1 MRVDFDLRK
10 SVVFL
15 GHADLNDADSFR
27 SCGTGYIH
35 LHKGVP
41 YLVTAA
47 HVAEGLGDDPFI
59 MRVNGLKSGAKLLY
73 YDPIDTRLESERVRW
88 FTHSDSSVDLA
99 VLPFHLDFD
108 ALEVDCHA
116 IQTSGMVENKNP
128 MEDAGCGDFCYVIGL
143 FAKRQGKSQN
153 LPVVHTGHIAMMPH
167 PNELIETSDKTTG
180 QKRFVEGY
188 LVEISNLQGLSGAPV
203 FVRSGVQV
211 NFPIEGGGSG
221 EGIMAA
227 PNLKLLGVWQGSWDG
242 FSAADDQRVPVGIG
256 IVTPAQKLLEILDSP
271 ALVENRKAT
280 FGEEY
285 SATYDSGVTAS
296 T

>member
-1 MRVDFDLRK
+1 MSTKLDQK
-10 SVVFL
+10 
-15 GHADLNDADSFR
+15 
-27 SCGTGYIH
+27 
-35 LHKGVP
+35 
-41 YLVTAA
+41 LV
-47 HVAEGLGDDPFI
+47 
-59 MRVNGLKSGAKLLY
+59 K
-73 YDPIDTRLESERVRW
+73 W
-88 FTHSDSSVDLA
+88 FTHSDPNVDLA

-108 ALEVDCHA
+108 ALGVDCVA

-153 LPVVHTGHIAMMPH
+153 LPVIHTGHIAMMPH
-167 PNELIETSDKTTG
+167 PKELIETVNNTTG

-203 FVRSGVQV
+203 FVRGGVQV
-211 NFPIEGGGSG
+211 NFPVEGGGSG

-227 PNLKLLGVWQGSWDG
+227 PTLKLLGVWQGSWDG
-242 FSAADDQRVPVGIG
+242 FSVADNQRVPVGIG

-271 ALVENRKAT
+271 ALIENRNAT
-280 FGEEY
+280 FGGEY
-285 SATYDSGVTAS
+285 SAKYDAPETAL